1 MLGFFLI
8 ISAGMPVK
16 GWNSNNQ
23 MTILESY
30 CKAVATDGK
39 EITIDLKDK
48 LTQALLD
55 RVQAVADQYNIACHA
70 STCGILLKPKIK

>member
-1 MLGFFLI
+1 MGYCCHADHLFI
-8 ISAGMPVK
+8 INP
-16 GWNSNNQ
+16 

-48 LTQALLD
+48 LTQAILD
-55 RVQAVADQYNIACHA
+55 RVQAVADQYDIACHA
-70 STCGILLKPKIK
+70 HTSGILLKPKVK

>member
-1 MLGFFLI
+1 
-8 ISAGMPVK
+8 
-16 GWNSNNQ
+16 

-30 CKAVATDGK
+30 CKAVANDGK

-48 LTQALLD
+48 LTQAILD

-70 STCGILLKPKIK
+70 STCGILLKPKSNT

>member
-1 MLGFFLI
+1 
-8 ISAGMPVK
+8 
-16 GWNSNNQ
+16 

-48 LTQALLD
+48 LTQAILD

-70 STCGILLKPKIK
+70 STCGILLKPKSNT